1 MLTKRQKDMHSAKM
15 FMRGKLIKFG
25 YKCCC
30 LCSLEGYLF
39 NFNPYF
45 WKDADQ
51 SNESLGIRVINILIE
66 VLPTDETKNFELI
79 FNDFFTSME
88 IMTILKDRKIKDTGT
103 I

>member
-25 YKCCC
+25 YKFCC

-51 SNESLGIRVINILIE
+51 SNESSGIR
-66 VLPTDETKNFELI
+66 VLPTDETENFELI

-88 IMTILKDRKIKDTGT
+88 IMTIL
-103 I
+103 